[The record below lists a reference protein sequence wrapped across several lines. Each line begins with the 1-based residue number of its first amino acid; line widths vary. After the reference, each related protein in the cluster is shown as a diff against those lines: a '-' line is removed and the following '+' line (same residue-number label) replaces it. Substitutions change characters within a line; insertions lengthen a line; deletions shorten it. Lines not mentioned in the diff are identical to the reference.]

1 VNGGTTETS
10 QKETGMP
17 KKLALIVAVSANDVI
32 GADGGMPWH
41 LSADLKRFKRLT
53 MGHCIIMGRK
63 TYESIGRLL
72 PGRTTVIV
80 SRQAAF
86 HVNGARVANS
96 FEEALERA
104 GDDDCPFV
112 TGGAQIYELALP
124 RVTDIYLTRIHKDV
138 LGDTWL
144 PEIAWEQW
152 ELADSETHDNVG
164 LYEYSF
170 EHYCRS

>member
-1 VNGGTTETS
+1 
-10 QKETGMP
+10 MP
-17 KKLALIVAVSANDVI
+17 EKLALIVAVSANDVI

-41 LSADLKRFKRLT
+41 LSADLKRFKKLT

-80 SRQAAF
+80 SRQPAF
-86 HVNGARVANS
+86 HVNGARIANS
-96 FEEALERA
+96 IEEALEMA
-104 GDDDCPFV
+104 GDDGCPFI

-138 LGDTWL
+138 LGDTWM
-144 PEIAWEQW
+144 PEVDWEQW
-152 ELADSETHDNVG
+152 ELVHSESHDKDG

-170 EHYCRS
+170 EHYRRA